1 MEIKPS
7 AIIFRQWRI
16 ARGSWDWRD
25 FSLATEFS
33 AGFFTPKMVA
43 WWANTFPRIYDLAV
57 TCFFVKPDRAFG
69 YFSEV
74 CIYWLISWINF
85 CSCQVFSYIVENSG
99 TTVTPAMKAW
109 VKYFARRSVI
119 NDCFP
124 YQGKV
129 SQRNI
134 TRYLGTVD
142 SETKVFKPTTF
153 PTLEETTCYYAF
165 LEKLPYT
172 NCGQEGVNSR

>member
-1 MEIKPS
+1 MKDR
-7 AIIFRQWRI
+7 AGQLGLKGLLFGNGIFRR
-16 ARGSWDWRD
+16 
-25 FSLATEFS
+25 FFYTENGGIRYKIHS
-33 AGFFTPKMVA
+33 V

-57 TCFFVKPDRAFG
+57 MCFFVKPDRAFG